1 MIKIAIGVPVYNQA
15 RTIGSTIEALL
26 AQKHPAHDVVVSENH
41 STDGTREV
49 VESYRDRIR
58 IVRPPAHC
66 EISDNWN
73 FCVTSCAGE
82 WVALCSGD
90 DALLPNYVEDLS
102 AAIAIR
108 PSAVFAMGGW
118 ENYYEATGK
127 IQAHYLLSMGALT
140 RQPKALTQQLRGPKA
155 SFAAFCFKKEAFLRT
170 GGFDRNFRVM
180 QDWMLQFDL
189 AKQGDFIK
197 INKIVARYRIAER
210 PDLREKRLPL
220 FVADRAYYLETKIWS
235 AVNYGVSASAVNSA
249 AKDVFRET
257 LNLISLH
264 KIALNSSTEA
274 ALTSVA
280 RRLGMEAIWHRW
292 RLGKWRPSPRYLSLA
307 SPKSLVRP
315 ILSALL
321 KKKR

>member
-49 VESYRDRIR
+49 VDSYRDRIR

-73 FCVTSCAGE
+73 FCVTSCAAE
-82 WVALCSGD
+82 WVGLCSGD
-90 DALLPNYVEDLS
+90 DLLLPNYINVMS
-102 AAIAIR
+102 AAISVR

-127 IQAHYLLSMGALT
+127 IQPHYLLSMGALT
-140 RQPKALTQQLRGPKA
+140 HQPKALKQQLRGPKA

-189 AKQGDFIK
+189 AKQGM
-197 INKIVARYRIAER
+197 
-210 PDLREKRLPL
+210 PL
-220 FVADRAYYLETKIWS
+220 FVADRAYYLDKKIWQ
-235 AVNYGVSASAVNSA
+235 AVDYGVSAAVVRSA
-249 AKDVFRET
+249 AKDVFRDT
-257 LNLISLH
+257 LSFISFH
-264 KIALNSSTEA
+264 RIALNSSTEA
-274 ALTSVA
+274 VLTSVA
-280 RRLGMEAIWHRW
+280 ERLGMNAIWYRW
-292 RLGKWRPSPRYLSLA
+292 KLTKWSPDPRYQYLA
-307 SPKSLVRP
+307 RLKGFVRP
-315 ILSALL
+315 ILTRLL
-321 KKKR
+321 EKKR